1 LIDVNKNIDSIGI
14 IYRFGLSLSDR
25 WVVALG
31 HPPLIIME
39 IDMDIVEWLRTYG
52 SEPSRLNEAADEI
65 ERLRKIIVEHEL
77 WKEAPCCLCGYNGPN
92 YFQPSIHK
100 CAALQQKESE

>member
-1 LIDVNKNIDSIGI
+1 M
-14 IYRFGLSLSDR
+14 
-25 WVVALG
+25 VALG

-65 ERLRKIIVEHEL
+65 ERLREALKQAQSQFNY
-77 WKEAPCCLCGYNGPN
+77 WKKLALFTNSEAAY
-92 YFQPSIHK
+92 
-100 CAALQQKESE
+100 LQQKETE